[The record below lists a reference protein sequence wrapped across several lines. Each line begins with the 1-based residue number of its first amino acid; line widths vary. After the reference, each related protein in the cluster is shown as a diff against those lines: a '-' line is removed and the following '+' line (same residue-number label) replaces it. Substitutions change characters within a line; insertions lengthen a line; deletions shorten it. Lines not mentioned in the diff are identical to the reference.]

1 MEQSTGELLRKVS
14 ILKFFGFSFVITF
27 FELPLLDNDVLL
39 FFYLLRISV
48 LYIFREND
56 WFQLDFII
64 HKYTIG
70 HNIFSHSLPLVVLF
84 LPSLFFSPYFHVCDY
99 MPSKRLSRYFM
110 SFFFIII
117 LFRVFFLI
125 YCLPPQTILIIHS
138 LNL

>member
-56 WFQLDFII
+56 
-64 HKYTIG
+64 
-70 HNIFSHSLPLVVLF
+70 
-84 LPSLFFSPYFHVCDY
+84 
-99 MPSKRLSRYFM
+99 
-110 SFFFIII
+110 
-117 LFRVFFLI
+117 
-125 YCLPPQTILIIHS
+125 
-138 LNL
+138 